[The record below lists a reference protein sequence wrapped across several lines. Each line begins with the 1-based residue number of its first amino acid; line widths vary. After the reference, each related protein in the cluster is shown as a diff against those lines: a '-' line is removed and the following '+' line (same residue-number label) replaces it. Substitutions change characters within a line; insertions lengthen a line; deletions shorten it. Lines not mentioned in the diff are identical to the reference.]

1 MLSDQASKGIA
12 LDEEQVDLISK
23 LQLGHENLRTS
34 HFSRHSAWKVCLH
47 PGTCFTLSPFSKSDR
62 QIVHEPNLNYCYFC
76 LLAADEHELVEQK
89 LLFAF
94 WFSSLLSKLDFRLVV
109 SRV

>member
-1 MLSDQASKGIA
+1 
-12 LDEEQVDLISK
+12 
-23 LQLGHENLRTS
+23 
-34 HFSRHSAWKVCLH
+34 
-47 PGTCFTLSPFSKSDR
+47 
-62 QIVHEPNLNYCYFC
+62 VHEPNLNYCYFC